1 MAPFPADPGEDTR
14 VGARLDSLRASLLDL
29 SLRNRLLNFRQ
40 TRLSLMVAAS
50 DMETVGAVENTI
62 ADPARRWLRIC
73 PALRTEDLMTEK
85 AAAIDG
91 LRRGTLH
98 VRSSEDRCAPDSIE
112 LFRRANRTL
121 QETGAN
127 PLFLVVGMLQ
137 HRDADTGEMA
147 CAPLILLP
155 LEIRRLSTTEGCE
168 VRRSEADIT
177 LNAALVEFLRQRYKL
192 ELGFDELPED
202 ESGVDVQRILGMV
215 QQRIQSL
222 PGWSVMPQA
231 HVACLDFRKWPLW
244 TELRDGSDRLRG
256 HPVVRGVL
264 TRNPGVRA
272 LERMPLEA
280 TDPADLALPL
290 PCDGTQLAA
299 VLAAGNANA
308 SFVLQGPPG
317 TGKSQTITNLVAH
330 AASRG
335 MRVLFVA
342 EKQVAL
348 DVVARRLEDAGLGPW
363 MLNLHPERCGRAEFV
378 AQLREAHERAST
390 EEVGGPRA
398 RAAVP
403 AGSDRGRLAM
413 LRDATA
419 AVHKCGLTSYTTAAR
434 LAELPEPPGA
444 DGIDLSGAVDP
455 LLSRERLE
463 KLQAL
468 ARNLADA
475 ARHAAPEGAPAGHP
489 LHDLT
494 RTEQLRAL
502 VALAAAL
509 QRLRDARVP
518 AETAAAAAED
528 GEGWAAAEAALQS
541 DAAAVRR
548 VESAE
553 AALRADGRL
562 EPSVETIDPAPLL
575 SELRVGGAR
584 IWPFGWLSRRSIAR
598 ALAAHAPK
606 PLRSSRAELESALS
620 LVAELRTARAGAN
633 TARPRLESVLGAAT
647 SAAAKTALGYLQ
659 SMASAL
665 RDRTG
670 AEVPAPNA
678 AKAIGDALAALEGC
692 PATPSSP
699 ALRAILERVR
709 RWQGGLAGVREWNA
723 WVQAAREAEGA
734 GLGPLAEA
742 LRNGKLHWRDADP
755 ATERAILSAWLRALR
770 SNVEAFRSFDPVVVE
785 RMVATYGRTLTTAR
799 DSVATRV
806 AGMIRS
812 RHGALRREAAAAG
825 DQVLLE
831 ARTHLEH
838 AVTLTRPRR
847 SIRTM
852 IRQTDRA
859 LWVVKPIVL
868 ASPLSAAMHLEP
880 GISPFDLVVFDEASQ
895 VPLADA
901 LGALSRARAAVVV
914 GDSRQLPPTR
924 FFDSGTGDDPE
935 AGAVVGSA
943 ADPDDEF
950 EELESLLDE
959 CVAGGF
965 PELMLRWHYRSRD
978 ERLIAFSNAH
988 IYGGRLQTF
997 PGAFRAHPRL
1007 GVSLRMVEGTYD
1019 RARTRTNRAEA
1030 EAVVAELAT
1039 RLRSPDEAPANRSLG
1054 VVAFSQAQQSL
1065 LQDLFDKMVDADA
1078 GIRAAVSALPEPV
1091 LIKNLENVQGDERA
1105 TMLFSIGYGR
1115 DAEGRL
1121 AMNFGPMNRAG
1132 GERRLNVA
1140 ITRAR
1145 EQMVVFSTIRAGDID
1160 IGRTSADGIRLLRE
1174 FLAFAET
1181 GTVAAPPADP
1191 LDAASQHAGHPDAI
1205 EQAIAR
1211 ALESRGWTVDRHVG
1225 RSGYRVSL
1233 ALRDRANQD
1242 RWCLGIELDGPFWQ
1256 SGATVADREI
1266 LRPAVL
1272 RGLGWRTMRVWS
1284 TEWLHEPAKVLERI
1298 EAAAAGA

>member
-40 TRLSLMVAAS
+40 TRLSLMVAAL

-73 PALRTEDLMTEK
+73 PALRTEDLMAEK

-137 HRDADTGEMA
+137 HRDADTGETA

-390 EEVGGPRA
+390 EEMGGPRA

-403 AGSDRGRLAM
+403 AGGDRGRLAM

-419 AVHKCGLTSYTTAAR
+419 AVHQCGLTSYTTAAR
-434 LAELPEPPGA
+434 LAELPEPSGA

-509 QRLRDARVP
+509 QGLRDARVP

-620 LVAELRTARAGAN
+620 LVAELRTARAGAT
-633 TARPRLESVLGAAT
+633 TARPRLESALGAAT

-659 SMASAL
+659 SMALAL

-678 AKAIGDALAALEGC
+678 AKAIGARTASHARARATLAGRPGRRARMERVGASRARGGGCRARPAGGSAAQRQTALARCG
-692 PATPSSP
+692 
-699 ALRAILERVR
+699 
-709 RWQGGLAGVREWNA
+709 
-723 WVQAAREAEGA
+723 
-734 GLGPLAEA
+734 
-742 LRNGKLHWRDADP
+742 
-755 ATERAILSAWLRALR
+755 
-770 SNVEAFRSFDPVVVE
+770 
-785 RMVATYGRTLTTAR
+785 
-799 DSVATRV
+799 
-806 AGMIRS
+806 S
-812 RHGALRREAAAAG
+812 RHGAGDPVGMAARPALQRGGIPVVRPGGGRAHGGGLRAHAHDRARFGGHARGGDDPLAARGAAPRGRRGRRPGPARGAHAPGARGDAHQAPPLDPHHDPPDRPCAVGGQAHRPCQPTERGDAPGTRHLAVRPGGVRRGIAGSAGRCAGRAVTRARGGGGGRLAAAAANP
-825 DQVLLE
+825 LL
-831 ARTHLEH
+831 
-838 AVTLTRPRR
+838 
-847 SIRTM
+847 
-852 IRQTDRA
+852 
-859 LWVVKPIVL
+859 
-868 ASPLSAAMHLEP
+868 
-880 GISPFDLVVFDEASQ
+880 
-895 VPLADA
+895 
-901 LGALSRARAAVVV
+901 
-914 GDSRQLPPTR
+914 
-924 FFDSGTGDDPE
+924 
-935 AGAVVGSA
+935 
-943 ADPDDEF
+943 
-950 EELESLLDE
+950 
-959 CVAGGF
+959 
-965 PELMLRWHYRSRD
+965 
-978 ERLIAFSNAH
+978 
-988 IYGGRLQTF
+988 
-997 PGAFRAHPRL
+997 RL
-1007 GVSLRMVEGTYD
+1007 GH
-1019 RARTRTNRAEA
+1019 
-1030 EAVVAELAT
+1030 
-1039 RLRSPDEAPANRSLG
+1039 
-1054 VVAFSQAQQSL
+1054 
-1065 LQDLFDKMVDADA
+1065 
-1078 GIRAAVSALPEPV
+1078 
-1091 LIKNLENVQGDERA
+1091 
-1105 TMLFSIGYGR
+1105 
-1115 DAEGRL
+1115 
-1121 AMNFGPMNRAG
+1121 
-1132 GERRLNVA
+1132 RR
-1140 ITRAR
+1140 
-1145 EQMVVFSTIRAGDID
+1145 
-1160 IGRTSADGIRLLRE
+1160 
-1174 FLAFAET
+1174 
-1181 GTVAAPPADP
+1181 
-1191 LDAASQHAGHPDAI
+1191 
-1205 EQAIAR
+1205 
-1211 ALESRGWTVDRHVG
+1211 
-1225 RSGYRVSL
+1225 
-1233 ALRDRANQD
+1233 
-1242 RWCLGIELDGPFWQ
+1242 
-1256 SGATVADREI
+1256 
-1266 LRPAVL
+1266 
-1272 RGLGWRTMRVWS
+1272 
-1284 TEWLHEPAKVLERI
+1284 
-1298 EAAAAGA
+1298 